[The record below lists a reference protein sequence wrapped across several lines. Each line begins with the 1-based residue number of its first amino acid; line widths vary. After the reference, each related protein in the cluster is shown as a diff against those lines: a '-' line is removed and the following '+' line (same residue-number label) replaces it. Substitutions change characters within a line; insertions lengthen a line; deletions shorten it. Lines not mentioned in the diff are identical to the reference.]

1 MQRLSGISPLRRMAR
16 GGLGILGALVIS
28 ACTTTSYR
36 TYQTPAPQQNALIR
50 EVVYQVDT
58 ELYASS
64 PRCVVIL
71 PTNRNIDAEHA
82 DLIERALVRHLRDS
96 IPRVI
101 ATDERRQLTRSLAV
115 DLAEKQ
121 DRQAFA
127 RAVSCEAELSWHVL
141 DAESQFL
148 LFWSRRSI
156 GLEVALIRSRDDVTL
171 WKARHTASR
180 SDGGLPLS
188 PISAPI
194 SAYQAASLAG
204 DADVTPS
211 MVEDVVRRLFA
222 TLPDSGV

>member
-1 MQRLSGISPLRRMAR
+1 MRRLSDISTMKRMVR
-16 GGLGILGALVIS
+16 WGLCVVGAFAIS

-36 TYQTPAPQQNALIR
+36 TYQTPVPEQNPLIR
-50 EVVYQVDT
+50 EVVYHVDS

-64 PRCVVIL
+64 PGCAVIL
-71 PTNRNIDAEHA
+71 PTNENIDAAQA
-82 DLIERALVRHLRDS
+82 DLIERALVRHLRDT

-101 ATDERRQLTRSLAV
+101 ATGERRELTRSLAV

-121 DRQAFA
+121 DRRSFVAA
-127 RAVSCEAELSWHVL
+127 TSCETHLVWRVL

-148 LFWSRRSI
+148 LFWSHRSI

-188 PISAPI
+188 PFSAPL
-194 SAYQAASLAG
+194 SAFQAASLAG
-204 DADVTPS
+204 DDDVTPS

-222 TLPDSGV
+222 TLPNSGV

>member
-1 MQRLSGISPLRRMAR
+1 M
-16 GGLGILGALVIS
+16 GAFAVN

-36 TYQTPAPQQNALIR
+36 TYQTPAPEQNPLIR
-50 EVVYQVDT
+50 EVVYHVDS

-64 PRCVVIL
+64 PRCAVIL
-71 PTNRNIDAEHA
+71 PTNKDIDAVRA
-82 DLIERALVRHLRDS
+82 DLIEGALVRHLRDT

-101 ATDERRQLTRSLAV
+101 ATGERQELTRSLAV

-121 DRQAFA
+121 DRRSFA
-127 RAVSCEAELSWHVL
+127 AAASCETHLVWRVL
-141 DAESQFL
+141 EVESQYL
-148 LFWSRRSI
+148 LFWSHRAI
-156 GLEVALIRSRDDVTL
+156 GLEVALIRSHDDVTL

-194 SAYQAASLAG
+194 SAYQAANLAA

-211 MVEDVVRRLFA
+211 MVEDVVRRVFA
-222 TLPDSGV
+222 TLPNSGV